1 MKDIRLRIKSVES
14 TMQITKAMELVAS
27 SKLRKAMERLDRAR
41 PFFDLVYETMT
52 GISASNKEF
61 GSVFIRERPVKKALY
76 VVIAGDRGL
85 AGGYNANVLKHAAAV
100 MEGQEAIVAPL
111 GKKSVDYFTRHGY
124 EILEAPEQT
133 VEAISLDDC
142 FLFAEILC
150 KGFRN
155 GDFDEVYFVYSGF
168 KTMLSQE
175 PAARK
180 VLPLSFEKPETGKAI
195 NYTVYDP
202 SSEEVFDLVAPQYLA
217 GLLYGAICESFAS
230 EQGARRTAMESATD
244 NAQEMIGNL
253 NLMYNRARQSA
264 ITQEITEIVSGANAL
279 S

>member
-27 SKLRKAMERLDRAR
+27 SKLRKARERLERAR

-61 GSVFIRERPVKKALY
+61 GSVYMRERPVKKSLY

-85 AGGYNANVLKHAAAV
+85 AGGYNTNVLKHAVSVMDGQQAV
-100 MEGQEAIVAPL
+100 VAPL
-111 GKKSVDYFTRHGY
+111 GKKAVEYFTRHGY
-124 EILEAPEQT
+124 EVLEAPEST
-133 VEAISLDDC
+133 VEAIDLDDC
-142 FLFAEILC
+142 FALSEILC

-155 GDFDEVYFVYSGF
+155 GEYDEVYFVYSGF
-168 KTMLSQE
+168 LTMLSQE
-175 PAARK
+175 PAVRK
-180 VLPLSFEKPETGKAI
+180 VLPLAFEKPEEGRAI

-217 GLLYGAICESFAS
+217 GLLYGAVCESFAS

-244 NAQEMIGNL
+244 NAEEMIGSL